1 MHLHP
6 GPISPPSDDKRWR
19 IVEGTMRRHGY
30 RSDSLIEVLHTVQE
44 TFGYLENEALRFVA
58 QSLRL
63 PLSKVYGVATF
74 YHYFSLRPQG
84 RHTCVVCTGTAC
96 YIKSAAALLKA
107 VEQAAHIRPG
117 ETTADGEVSLVTARC
132 VGSCGIA
139 PAVVFDGE
147 VSGKVTP
154 EQIGDRLRRWM
165 HHDAR

>member
-1 MHLHP
+1 
-6 GPISPPSDDKRWR
+6 
-19 IVEGTMRRHGY
+19 MRRHGY